1 MRRPALTGYAESDY
15 NPTPCL
21 TPGTLIVFLLQ
32 SKAIR
37 TVFRWQACATAAMT
51 AFAGFLWGMH
61 AGLSA
66 LLGGLVSMAAG
77 AVFAIV
83 AYTGRGATAGRA
95 LRVALR
101 AEAAKIIAVVL
112 LLWLVLATYKEVVA
126 LGFLG
131 AFAVTVFIFSAAV
144 AVREEQ

>member
-1 MRRPALTGYAESDY
+1 V
-15 NPTPCL
+15 
-21 TPGTLIVFLLQ
+21 IVLLLQ

-61 AGLSA
+61 AGVSA

-83 AYTGRGATAGRA
+83 AYKGRGASAGSA

-101 AEAAKIIAVVL
+101 AEAAKVIAVVL

-131 AFAVTVFIFSAAV
+131 AFVVTVVIFSAAIT
-144 AVREEQ
+144 VRDAE

>member
-1 MRRPALTGYAESDY
+1 LTGYGESDY

-21 TPGTLIVFLLQ
+21 TPGTLIVWLLQ

-37 TVFRWQACATAAMT
+37 TVFRWQACATTAMT
-51 AFAGFLWGMH
+51 ALAGFLWGIH
-61 AGLSA
+61 AGVSA

-83 AYTGRGATAGRA
+83 AYSGRGKSAGSV

-131 AFAVTVFIFSAAV
+131 AFVVTVVIFSAAIT
-144 AVREEQ
+144 VRDAE

>member
-1 MRRPALTGYAESDY
+1 M
-15 NPTPCL
+15 
-21 TPGTLIVFLLQ
+21 FLLQ

-66 LLGGLVSMAAG
+66 LLGGLVSMVAG
-77 AVFAIV
+77 TVFAIV
-83 AYTGRGATAGRA
+83 AYSGRGASAGSV

-131 AFAVTVFIFSAAV
+131 AFVVTVMIFSAAIS
-144 AVREEQ
+144 VRDAE

>member
-1 MRRPALTGYAESDY
+1 
-15 NPTPCL
+15 
-21 TPGTLIVFLLQ
+21 LIVFLLQ

-37 TVFRWQACATAAMT
+37 TVFRWQAWATAAMALIAV
-51 AFAGFLWGMH
+51 AFWGMH

-83 AYTGRGATAGRA
+83 AYTGRSASAGRA

-101 AEAAKIIAVVL
+101 AEAAKVIAVVL
-112 LLWLVLATYKEVVA
+112 LLWLVLATYKEVVP

-131 AFAVTVFIFSAAV
+131 AFVVTVVIFSAAI
-144 AVREEQ
+144 AVRDAE

>member
-1 MRRPALTGYAESDY
+1 M
-15 NPTPCL
+15 
-21 TPGTLIVFLLQ
+21 LIVLLLQ

-51 AFAGFLWGMH
+51 ALAGFLWGIH
-61 AGLSA
+61 AGVSA

-77 AVFAIV
+77 VVFAIV
-83 AYTGRGATAGRA
+83 AYSGRGKSAGSV

-131 AFAVTVFIFSAAV
+131 AFVVTVVIFSAAIT
-144 AVREEQ
+144 VRDAE

>member
-1 MRRPALTGYAESDY
+1 M
-15 NPTPCL
+15 
-21 TPGTLIVFLLQ
+21 FLLQ

-37 TVFRWQACATAAMT
+37 KVFRWQACATAAM
-51 AFAGFLWGMH
+51 ALLAAALWGMH
-61 AGLSA
+61 AGLSV

-77 AVFAIV
+77 AVFGIV
-83 AYTGRGATAGRA
+83 ASTDRGRSAGGI

-131 AFAVTVFIFSAAV
+131 AFAVTVVIFSAAI
-144 AVREEQ
+144 AVRDAE

>member
-1 MRRPALTGYAESDY
+1 M
-15 NPTPCL
+15 PCL
-21 TPGTLIVFLLQ
+21 TPGTWVVFLLQ

-37 TVFRWQACATAAMT
+37 KVFWWQACATGAMT
-51 AFAGFLWGMH
+51 LVAGSFWGIH

-77 AVFAIV
+77 AVFGIV
-83 AYTGRGATAGRA
+83 ASTDNGRSAAGI
-95 LRVALR
+95 LRSALR

-131 AFAVTVFIFSAAV
+131 AFAVTVVIFSAAI
-144 AVREEQ
+144 AVRDAE

>member
-1 MRRPALTGYAESDY
+1 
-15 NPTPCL
+15 
-21 TPGTLIVFLLQ
+21 
-32 SKAIR
+32 
-37 TVFRWQACATAAMT
+37 MT

-61 AGLSA
+61 AGVSA

-83 AYTGRGATAGRA
+83 AYKGRGASAGSA

-101 AEAAKIIAVVL
+101 AEAAKVIAVVL

-131 AFAVTVFIFSAAV
+131 AFVVTVVIFSAAIT
-144 AVREEQ
+144 VRDAE

>member
-1 MRRPALTGYAESDY
+1 ML
-15 NPTPCL
+15 
-21 TPGTLIVFLLQ
+21 LIQ
-32 SKAIR
+32 SKPISA
-37 TVFRWQACATAAMT
+37 VLRWQAYATAAMT
-51 AFAGFLWGMH
+51 LFAGGLWGMH

-66 LLGGLVSMAAG
+66 LLGGLISIASG

-83 AYTGRGATAGRA
+83 AHTGKTGTAGSV

-112 LLWLVLATYKEVVA
+112 LLWLVLTTYKEVVA

-131 AFAVTVFIFSAAV
+131 AFAVTILIFSAAV
-144 AVREEQ
+144 AVRDDR